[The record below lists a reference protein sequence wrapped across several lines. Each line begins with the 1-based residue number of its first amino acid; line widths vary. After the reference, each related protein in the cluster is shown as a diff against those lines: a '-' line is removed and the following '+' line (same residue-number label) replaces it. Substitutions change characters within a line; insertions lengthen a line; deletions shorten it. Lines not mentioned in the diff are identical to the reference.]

1 ARVPHP
7 RARPLRLLRADP
19 VSLSIVV
26 RCDVSGPYGT
36 CGRYLPTGAADEA
49 EAYEVARR
57 AGWDAGRGADR
68 CPGHAA
74 RRTGRSSG
82 LPCGNNRRAHLGDG
96 DRRAVAEFM
105 TYLQNRKSEEHE

>member
-49 EAYEVARR
+49 EAYAAARR

-82 LPCGNNRRAHLGDG
+82 PPCGNNPRTQLTPG
-96 DRRAVAEFM
+96 DRQAVTEFM
-105 TYLQNRKSEEHE
+105 TYLQNKKEKR